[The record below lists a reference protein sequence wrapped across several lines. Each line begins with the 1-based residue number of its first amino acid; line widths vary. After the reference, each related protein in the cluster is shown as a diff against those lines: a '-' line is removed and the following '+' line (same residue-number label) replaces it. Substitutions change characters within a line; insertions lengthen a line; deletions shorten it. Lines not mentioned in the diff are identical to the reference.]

1 MKQAADFSR
10 HITIF
15 FTRHLPDR
23 KGASINTV
31 QSYRDCFVL
40 LFQYMESGHGI
51 KPEKIYLKT
60 IRRHHI
66 EGFLDWLEESRGC
79 TAATRN
85 VRLAAVHS
93 FYRFMQYEQ
102 PDRLEQWQEILSIP
116 QKKSKAGTMNYA
128 SLDGIRLLLEMPDRT
143 TRQGARDLALLSLMY
158 DSGAR
163 VQEVADLKASM
174 VRLASPSTVRL
185 SGKGGKSRIVPMME
199 AQVRILKPYMEKNGL
214 LRPEN
219 QEHQLFVNQQGGKL
233 TRAGISHILQK
244 YVSRAHAK
252 DPLLFPE
259 KFSCHC
265 MRHSKAMHMLQAG
278 INLVYIR
285 DFLGHESI
293 QTTEIYARA
302 DSKQKR
308 DAMEKAYSDIM
319 PETEA
324 LWETN
329 KNVMEWLK
337 QL

>member
-1 MKQAADFSR
+1 MKQAADLSKYV
-10 HITIF
+10 TIF
-15 FTRHLPDR
+15 FSRHLPDR
-23 KGASINTV
+23 KGASINTI
-31 QSYRDCFVL
+31 QSYRDCFIL
-40 LFQYMESGHGI
+40 LFQYMENEHGI
-51 KPEKIYLKT
+51 KPEKMYLKT
-60 IRRHHI
+60 IRRLHI
-66 EGFLDWLEESRGC
+66 EGFLDWLEDSRGC
-79 TAATRN
+79 TVATRN
-85 VRLAAVHS
+85 VRLAAIHS

-102 PDRLEQWQEILSIP
+102 PERLEQWQEILAVP
-116 QKKSKAGTMNYA
+116 QKKSKAGIMNYA
-128 SLDGIRLLLEMPDRT
+128 SLDGIKLLLEMPDKAT
-143 TRQGARDLALLSLMY
+143 WQGMRDLALLSLMY

-163 VQEVADLKASM
+163 VQEAADLKASM
-174 VRLASPSTVRL
+174 IRLASPSTVKL

-199 AQVRILKPYMEKNGL
+199 AQVRILESYMEKNGL

-219 QEHQLFVNQQGGKL
+219 REHYLFVNRQGEKL
-233 TRAGISHILQK
+233 TRAGINYILQK
-244 YVSRAHAK
+244 YVLQAHTK

-265 MRHSKAMHMLQAG
+265 MRHSKAMHMLQA

-308 DAMEKAYSDIM
+308 EAMEKAYSDIL
-319 PETEA
+319 PETDA